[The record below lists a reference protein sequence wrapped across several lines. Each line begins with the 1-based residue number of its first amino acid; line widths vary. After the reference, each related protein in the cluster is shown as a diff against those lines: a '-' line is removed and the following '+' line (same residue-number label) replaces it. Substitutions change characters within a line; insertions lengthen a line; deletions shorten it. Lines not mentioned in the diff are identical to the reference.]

1 VPAAGRHVKNL
12 VRADVQMLRQQELQA
27 QACLYAIGAY
37 NSCLGEAETRA
48 ADAQEDANAASAQAD
63 QERRQ
68 LVEEK
73 MNYMKQA
80 SAGVV
85 RKRGGEEA
93 LSRYENQVEDLT
105 AELAAAQ
112 QALQRAQQQTT
123 PSRGSPNVSPRAG
136 SAQQQLFGS
145 PSRLGQLH
153 RRAGSTAGTQADCAA
168 AGISGGSG
176 GAHAQEDRRATV
188 ACVHRSAGAE
198 HEAAAAGAVQAAL
211 ANKQRKVAH
220 AVLLDPRASIVMEQ
234 QQQQHDDLI
243 KAVPAPSGTPATG
256 AAAQQAAAT
265 PRASPLPDAS
275 ALEQLQV
282 KVDRQAAG
290 SEEQQQGQKVPA
302 GVEEPQQQD
311 GWVEEEQQQDGWVE
325 EQQGDGEGV
334 GTPLES
340 PEVSCLLVGGSSGDG
355 VSGVSG
361 VSEPAQPAAVEADG
375 GAEQQAV
382 PVAGSPKAQPA
393 PTQPLAA
400 QLSPAPVPAADDQA
414 GGWEA
419 GSEAMEVIPDGQPWQ
434 RHVLLRGGGITVER
448 YLSRRMLRPGR
459 CHFCCRKAPDP
470 ACCHPEPAFGDLEL
484 CRGCYDGLEPDTWRS
499 EETWPII
506 AEDPGLPYCL
516 LCGGSACGAGNTDE
530 LLYCDACSICGFCT
544 GCVWRFTGG
553 DLQAAA
559 NERWE
564 CPLCRPAPKLCLAH
578 IDPAEG
584 QEEEEE
590 EGEGAGQ
597 GRRRCKASGGGS
609 GPSGGRSGASRG
621 GGSEGA
627 PADGGGGA
635 ATGLRRSTRQR
646 RGAVRRRCE
655 SGRVQPSVLFYEAQH

>member
-1 VPAAGRHVKNL
+1 GSGINIGLLYLGICIKELAEKGSTLSYRNSTLTEILKPALGGGANELTRFLQQAGTVKNL

-27 QACLYAIGAY
+27 Q
-37 NSCLGEAETRA
+37 
-48 ADAQEDANAASAQAD
+48 DKV
-63 QERRQ
+63 ER
-68 LVEEK
+68 L
-73 MNYMKQA
+73 
-80 SAGVV
+80 
-85 RKRGGEEA
+85 
-93 LSRYENQVEDLT
+93 LT
-105 AELAAAQ
+105 AAEGCDD
-112 QALQRAQQQTT
+112 R
-123 PSRGSPNVSPRAG
+123 
-136 SAQQQLFGS
+136 
-145 PSRLGQLH
+145 
-153 RRAGSTAGTQADCAA
+153 DCAA

-325 EQQGDGEGV
+325 EQQGD
-334 GTPLES
+334 
-340 PEVSCLLVGGSSGDG
+340 
-355 VSGVSG
+355 
-361 VSEPAQPAAVEADG
+361 AV
-375 GAEQQAV
+375 
-382 PVAGSPKAQPA
+382 
-393 PTQPLAA
+393 
-400 QLSPAPVPAADDQA
+400 
-414 GGWEA
+414 
-419 GSEAMEVIPDGQPWQ
+419 
-434 RHVLLRGGGITVER
+434 
-448 YLSRRMLRPGR
+448 
-459 CHFCCRKAPDP
+459 
-470 ACCHPEPAFGDLEL
+470 
-484 CRGCYDGLEPDTWRS
+484 RGCYDGLEPDTWRS

-590 EGEGAGQ
+590 EG
-597 GRRRCKASGGGS
+597 R
-609 GPSGGRSGASRG
+609 
-621 GGSEGA
+621 
-627 PADGGGGA
+627 
-635 ATGLRRSTRQR
+635 
-646 RGAVRRRCE
+646 VRRRCE